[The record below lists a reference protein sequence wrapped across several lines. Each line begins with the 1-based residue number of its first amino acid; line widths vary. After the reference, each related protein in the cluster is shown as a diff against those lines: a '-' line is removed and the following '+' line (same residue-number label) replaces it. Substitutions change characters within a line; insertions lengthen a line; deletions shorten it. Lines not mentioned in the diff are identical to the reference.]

1 MTIEGIILKYK
12 FNKDIILINQIG
24 EEFISHNSKIW
35 KLFIMKKKYNYQYQ
49 GDHFILIRKFIL

>member
-24 EEFISHNSKIW
+24 EEFFVIIVK
-35 KLFIMKKKYNYQYQ
+35 FGNY
-49 GDHFILIRKFIL
+49 L